1 MTTVNETATMA
12 DVPCVFEPPGRTSHR
27 HTVPQ
32 MIWGLLHMQHVR
44 EWRECVTCI
53 WVCYHV
59 LSWYGMLASCA
70 ILRGLIRLYRDE
82 LFIDPCGEIEMQL
95 TCR

>member
-1 MTTVNETATMA
+1 MYLGM
-12 DVPCVFEPPGRTSHR
+12 
-27 HTVPQ
+27 
-32 MIWGLLHMQHVR
+32 
-44 EWRECVTCI
+44 
-53 WVCYHV
+53 
-59 LSWYGMLASCA
+59 LSCAIMVWYGMLASCA